1 MGIYNVT
8 RNHNTEYCGAFMA
21 CPPTNDYYIYC
32 AELQL
37 VTFLL
42 IVKHLSIYIAIMKVL
57 RYNIAEIV
65 YN

>member
-1 MGIYNVT
+1 MQEYLKGIYNVT
-8 RNHNTEYCGAFMA
+8 RSHNNTVRHLWHA

-42 IVKHLSIYIAIMKVL
+42 LVKHLSMYIAIMKAL
-57 RYNIAEIV
+57 R
-65 YN
+65 

>member
-1 MGIYNVT
+1 
-8 RNHNTEYCGAFMA
+8 MA
-21 CPPTNDYYIYC
+21 CPSTNDYHIYC

-42 IVKHLSIYIAIMKVL
+42 IVKHLSIYIAIIMKVL

-65 YN
+65 YTYMC